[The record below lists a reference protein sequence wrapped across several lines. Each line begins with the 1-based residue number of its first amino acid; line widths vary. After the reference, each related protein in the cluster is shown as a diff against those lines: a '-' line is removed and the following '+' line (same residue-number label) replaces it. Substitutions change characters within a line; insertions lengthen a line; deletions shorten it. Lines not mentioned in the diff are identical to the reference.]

1 MGRID
6 KESYYLDIA
15 ETVLERSTCSR
26 SHSGALIVRND
37 EIVSTGY
44 NGAPRGRSNCIDL
57 GYCIRERLGI
67 PAGERYELCRSVHAE
82 MNAIISAA
90 RSECIGGTIY
100 LAGRDVATGE
110 LIPDLL
116 PCPMC
121 RRMIINA
128 GLSKIVIR
136 RTPSTY
142 DILNVQDWVFHD
154 DSVIDPSE
162 SGEQAYFNSP
172 FFCYVGIKHPAVSS
186 LSAPATRFPGGRRH
200 CDP

>member
-1 MGRID
+1 M
-6 KESYYLDIA
+6 
-15 ETVLERSTCSR
+15 RS
-26 SHSGALIVRND
+26 A
-37 EIVSTGY
+37 
-44 NGAPRGRSNCIDL
+44 
-57 GYCIRERLGI
+57 
-67 PAGERYELCRSVHAE
+67 AG

-162 SGEQAYFNSP
+162 SGEQA
-172 FFCYVGIKHPAVSS
+172 
-186 LSAPATRFPGGRRH
+186 
-200 CDP
+200 